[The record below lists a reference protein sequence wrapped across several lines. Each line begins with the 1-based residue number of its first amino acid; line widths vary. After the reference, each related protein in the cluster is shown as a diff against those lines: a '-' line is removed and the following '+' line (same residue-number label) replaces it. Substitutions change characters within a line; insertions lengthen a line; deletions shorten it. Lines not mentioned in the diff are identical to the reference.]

1 MLGLRIVTALILFLL
16 VVSAIAFLDAGSFTL
31 FISVVIMI
39 AGWEWARIS
48 GLEASWQ
55 RLLYALSLWP
65 FMFFLTAVPVVFS
78 LVMLLSLLWWLLAL
92 NLIRRYPDG
101 GRPYPPWIVLTMGYL
116 VLLPA
121 WMALV
126 IMRRNPDFLWLMFV
140 LLMLV
145 TLADIG
151 AFFAGRAFGRHKLAA
166 QVSPNKTWEGFFG
179 GMLCS
184 LLGMSVFLLFQSD
197 GPLDFTWRQGAAF
210 LLGCVVVIALSVVGD
225 LLESMFKRRAGL
237 KDSGRI
243 LPGHGGMMDRIDSFT
258 AAAPAYALL
267 LMWTGAL

>member
-1 MLGLRIVTALILFLL
+1 MLGVRIATALILFLL

-31 FISVVIMI
+31 FVSFVIMV

-48 GLEASWQ
+48 GIRASWL

-65 FMFFLTAVPVVFS
+65 FMFLLTAVPVVFS
-78 LVMLLSLLWWLLAL
+78 LIMLLSLLWWLLAL
-92 NLIRRYPDG
+92 HLIQRYPDG
-101 GRPYPPWIVLTMGYL
+101 SRSFPPWIVLLMGYL

-126 IMRRNPDFLWLMFV
+126 IMRRSPDFVWLIFILM
-140 LLMLV
+140 MLV
-145 TLADIG
+145 ALADIG
-151 AFFAGRAFGRHKLAA
+151 AYFAGRAFGRHKLAA
-166 QVSPNKTWEGFFG
+166 RVSPNKTWEGFFG

-184 LLGMSVFLLFQSD
+184 LLGMLIVLLPS
-197 GPLDFTWRQGAAF
+197 GSPLDFTWRQGAVF
-210 LLGCVVVIALSVVGD
+210 LLGCVIVIALSVVGD

-243 LPGHGGMMDRIDSFT
+243 LPGHGGLLDRLDSFT

-267 LMWTGAL
+267 LMWTGVL

>member
-1 MLGLRIVTALILFLL
+1 MLGLRIVTGVLLFLL

-31 FISVVIMI
+31 FMSLVIMI
-39 AGWEWARIS
+39 GGWEWARIS
-48 GLEASWQ
+48 GIRASWQ

-65 FMFFLTAVPVVFS
+65 FMFFLTAVPMVFS
-78 LVMLLSLLWWLLAL
+78 LIMLLSLLWWLLAL
-92 NLIRRYPDG
+92 HLIRRYPDG
-101 GRPYPPWIVLTMGYL
+101 NSLFPPWSVLLMGYL

-126 IMRRNPDFLWLMFV
+126 VMRRSPDFIWLMFI

-145 TLADIG
+145 ALADIG
-151 AFFAGRAFGRHKLAA
+151 AYFAGRAFGHHKLAER
-166 QVSPNKTWEGFFG
+166 VSPNKTWEGFFG

-184 LLGMSVFLLFQSD
+184 LLGMALFLLLQS
-197 GPLDFTWRQGAAF
+197 GSPFDFTVWQGAVF
-210 LLGCVVVIALSVVGD
+210 LLGCVIVIALSVVGD

-243 LPGHGGMMDRIDSFT
+243 LPGHGGIMDRIDSFT